1 MKRNDCALVLTA
13 LASIAFAPA
22 QAQGQVTV
30 YGIVDV
36 GLVRE
41 SDAPKGSVTNLSSGV
56 ASGSRLGFKG
66 SENLGGG
73 LKASFVLEN
82 GLNAD
87 TGAAGQG
94 GLLFG
99 RQSYVGLSGSF
110 GALTLGRQY
119 SPYYKA
125 LRDVGDAF
133 GAVNLAGRAG
143 NIMATNTRVDN
154 AVEYIT
160 PSAAGLQADL
170 AYVAGETAGGSAG
183 NRALSGALAYARG
196 PLRLQLAAHQLNN
209 AGATDH
215 TSNTLLAAS
224 YDAGALIVHAA
235 VARNRGPAAADSR
248 DLVMGVT
255 MPLGADRLLVS
266 RVRHADRTAAAQ
278 DATQWGLGYF
288 HALSTRTDLYAAYA
302 SILNRR
308 GAAYKVGNATDK
320 GSGSKAA
327 NLGLRHSF

>member
-1 MKRNDCALVLTA
+1 MKKNDCAPVLTA
-13 LASIAFAPA
+13 LALMACAPA
-22 QAQGQVTV
+22 HAEVQA

-41 SDAPKGSVTNLSSGV
+41 SDAPKGTVTNLSSGV

-66 SENLGGG
+66 SENLGDG

-82 GLNAD
+82 GFNAD

-99 RQSYVGLSGSF
+99 RQAYVGLSAGW

-125 LRDVGDAF
+125 LRDVGDPF

-154 AVEYIT
+154 SVEYLS
-160 PSAAGLQADL
+160 PVAAGLQADL
-170 AYVAGETAGGSAG
+170 TYVAGETAGDSAG

-196 PLRLQLAAHQLNN
+196 PLRLQLAAHQLND
-209 AGATDH
+209 AAATDH
-215 TSNTLLAAS
+215 TNNTLLAAS
-224 YDAGALIVHAA
+224 YDAGALTLHAA
-235 VARNRGPAAADSR
+235 AARNHGTGRADSR
-248 DLVMGVT
+248 DLVAGVT
-255 MPLGADRLLVS
+255 VPFGANRLLLS
-266 RVRHADRTAAAQ
+266 RVRHVDRTSAAQ
-278 DATQWGLGYF
+278 NATQWGLGFF
-288 HALSTRTDLYAAYA
+288 HALSPRTDLYAAYA
-302 SILNRR
+302 SILNRH

-327 NLGLRHSF
+327 NLGLRHAF